1 PPPGQPQL
9 EAPPQATVPIQPSG
23 QIISSITFRGAR
35 RVPQDTLRALITTK
49 VGDIYNEEVLRRDF
63 IALWNTGRFDD
74 IRLEAEPSR
83 TGIDLTF
90 VVTERRVVR
99 SLDYQNI
106 HSVSVSEILDR
117 FKDRKVGLRVE
128 SQYYP
133 PTVQPASA
141 VLKEFPDKLGRDYA
155 TITP

>member
-1 PPPGQPQL
+1 SLVLCAPLIVPLRAQQPPQQPAAPQPGAPPRQGQQPAPAQQGQQPPRPPSPFENVPEAAPQQPAQPPQPGRPPQPPPGQPQL

-83 TGIDLTF
+83 T
-90 VVTERRVVR
+90 
-99 SLDYQNI
+99 
-106 HSVSVSEILDR
+106 
-117 FKDRKVGLRVE
+117 
-128 SQYYP
+128 
-133 PTVQPASA
+133 
-141 VLKEFPDKLGRDYA
+141 
-155 TITP
+155 